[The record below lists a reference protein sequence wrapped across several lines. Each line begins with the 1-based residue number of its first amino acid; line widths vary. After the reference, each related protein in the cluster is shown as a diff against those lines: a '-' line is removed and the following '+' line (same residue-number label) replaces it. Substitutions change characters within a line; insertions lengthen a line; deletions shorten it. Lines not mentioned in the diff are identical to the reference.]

1 MNIFFKEENIN
12 KLFGLRNVFTS
23 FSLKAYLK
31 YHMKKTVLSKCA
43 ILFYAITC
51 IRKYYPE
58 EIWTEKVWANVF
70 KQTEKANKQWY
81 GEKFSVFFL
90 MPTTLQISKKR
101 LLNKLAS

>member
-12 KLFGLRNVFTS
+12 KPFGLSNVFTS

-31 YHMKKTVLSKCA
+31 YHMKKIVLSKCA

-51 IRKYYPE
+51 IRKYYLE
-58 EIWTEKVWANVF
+58 EIWTEKIWAKVF

-81 GEKFSVFFL
+81 GEKFSFFF
-90 MPTTLQISKKR
+90 MPATLQISKKR
-101 LLNKLAS
+101 LLNKLTN

>member
-1 MNIFFKEENIN
+1 
-12 KLFGLRNVFTS
+12 
-23 FSLKAYLK
+23 
-31 YHMKKTVLSKCA
+31 MKKTVLSKCA

-81 GEKFSVFFL
+81 GEKFCFFL